1 MSQFS
6 KIIFNIINSKL
17 VRTKKLVQGLEIAR
31 IRVMTQQ
38 CLAFTLI
45 YKLHWQIILAKNKH
59 KIKNAGQQMLPEALF
74 YFTQGQNQSSILPE
88 SHPEEGILPVSTVQ
102 DMGFWSFTTIWVW
115 GHTSKPALFL
125 LVTALLHHRGIQL
138 LHSIPCAS
146 SRQPNFQGNRLGYG
160 LQQTPFGKS
169 SPPPKQMGE
178 EAHFTNRYSV

>member
-31 IRVMTQQ
+31 IRVMTQL

-59 KIKNAGQQMLPEALF
+59 KINNAGEQMLPEALF
-74 YFTQGQNQSSILPE
+74 YSTQGQNQSSLLPE
-88 SHPEEGILPVSTVQ
+88 SHAEEGILPVSTVQ
-102 DMGFWSFTTIWVW
+102 DVGFWSFITIWVW
-115 GHTSKPALFL
+115 GHTSTPTLFL
-125 LVTALLHHRGIQL
+125 LVTVLLHHRCIQL
-138 LHSIPCAS
+138 LCSILCAS

-160 LQQTPFGKS
+160 LPQTPFGKS

-178 EAHFTNRYSV
+178 EAYFTNRYSV